1 MYGEDTKPLYFL
13 LFYYLLF
20 YFFILELAFVY

>member
-1 MYGEDTKPLYFL
+1 MYAEDTKKPLYFL
-13 LFYYLLF
+13 LFYKF